1 MRGKKESQKQKR
13 IVNRQEKANTMLN
26 KAVSSGNLKKEER
39 GIKKVKKLQTKYKDA
54 GDAKRKVFK
63 TNENGVKQRQVSKNG
78 VVKKTVTRTKGGV
91 EKEIE
96 RGNKRI
102 DVRKYKDEGVKT
114 RTVTNMKKAMKNA
127 VGVAAKSL
135 SESAIKGAISGSA
148 FRNLPSSM
156 VKEAMKPENNVL
168 PANRMDAFQQKA
180 NQPMINKLNKESLK
194 QRKENK

>member
-1 MRGKKESQKQKR
+1 MKQGYNSRLDESLGARNGKKTQGLKDRRDESKGAEKGAGKR
-13 IVNRQEKANTMLN
+13 AYS
-26 KAVSSGNLKKEER
+26 AVSTMDKSK
-39 GIKKVKKLQTKYKDA
+39 
-54 GDAKRKVFK
+54 KRKVTK
-63 TNENGVKQRQVSKNG
+63 TNKDGVKTRQVSKDG

-148 FRNLPSSM
+148 FKNLPSSM

-168 PANRMDAFQQKA
+168 PANRMDARQQKA
-180 NQPMINKLNKESLK
+180 NQPMINKLNKMSLK